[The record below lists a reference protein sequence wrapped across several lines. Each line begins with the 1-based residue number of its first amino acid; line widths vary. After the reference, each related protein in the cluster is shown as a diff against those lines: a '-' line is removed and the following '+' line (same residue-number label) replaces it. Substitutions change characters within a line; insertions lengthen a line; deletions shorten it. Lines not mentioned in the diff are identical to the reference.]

1 MVNNTNGVALCYP
14 FRRAPEID
22 IGVGVGIGVER
33 RGNKKTIPIPTATP
47 KMLRLYSQRS
57 SAAGNNSLPPSRIF
71 NLESP
76 RNANVIEPCIG
87 AERFIF

>member
-33 RGNKKTIPIPTATP
+33 RGNKKTILTPTATP
-47 KMLRLYSQRS
+47 KMLRLYSQRL
-57 SAAGNNSLPPSRIF
+57 SAAGNNSLPH
-71 NLESP
+71 LEFSISN
-76 RNANVIEPCIG
+76 RQGMLMLLNHV
-87 AERFIF
+87 